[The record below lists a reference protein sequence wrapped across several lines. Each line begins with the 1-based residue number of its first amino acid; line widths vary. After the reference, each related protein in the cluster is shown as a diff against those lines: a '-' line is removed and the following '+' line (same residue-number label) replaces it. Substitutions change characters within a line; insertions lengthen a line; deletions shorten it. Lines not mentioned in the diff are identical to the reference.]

1 MTLVVGFPPG
11 KDDWSS
17 IELGA
22 TLAKSAGTDLLVVTV
37 VPSVWPTPVA
47 GHTDREFEDWAEQ
60 QGAAAV
66 AEANAIL
73 AEHCPDIAAVAR
85 WTPGRSVASTL
96 LEQAEEVDA
105 RMVVV
110 GSGSTGSYGRV
121 HPGAI
126 GDWLLHFSH
135 IPVAVATH
143 GYAASERGRVRR
155 VSCAF
160 RGDERSLQTVE
171 RTAAIC
177 ADIGASL
184 RLVTFAVRGRTVY
197 TAGVGVGA
205 EDMVLDRWISQATAA
220 QADALKTLE
229 ESGNAPDRGRQR
241 GGHRTVLGCRH
252 RPTGLGPR
260 RGPGGR
266 VLHGRCH
273 RAHLPELERFE
284 DRSALACAGGRRPV
298 I

>member
-1 MTLVVGFPPG
+1 MTLVVGFSPG

-22 TLAKSAGTDLLVVTV
+22 TLARSVGTDLLVVTV
-37 VPSVWPTPVA
+37 VSSSWPTPVA
-47 GHTDREFEDWAEQ
+47 GHTDREFEDWAKQ
-60 QGAAAV
+60 QGVAAV

-73 AEHCPDIAAVAR
+73 AEHCPDVAAVAR

-96 LEQAEEVDA
+96 LEQAEEVA
-105 RMVVV
+105 ASMGVV

-126 GDWLLHFSH
+126 GDWLLHSSH

-143 GYAASERGRVRR
+143 GYAASEYGRVRR

-160 RGDERSLQTVE
+160 RGDARSLQTVE
-171 RTAAIC
+171 RTAAIS

-197 TAGVGVGA
+197 TAGVGARA

-220 QADALKTLE
+220 QADALKALE
-229 ESGNAPDRGRQR
+229 EAGNAPTEVDSVVTSGRSWGAAIDRLDWD
-241 GGHRTVLGCRH
+241 HDEVLVVGSSSA
-252 RPTGLGPR
+252 G
-260 RGPGGR
+260 
-266 VLHGRCH
+266 V
-273 RAHLPELERFE
+273 LERIFLSSNASKIV
-284 DRSALACAGGRRPV
+284 RHSPV
-298 I
+298 PVVVVP